1 MGEHLPCK
9 QGVSGSSPLTS
20 TRNKLALR
28 EKFFDNCTTEARSDK
43 SRVSRNRELGESPL
57 RKRSR

>member
-1 MGEHLPCK
+1 
-9 QGVSGSSPLTS
+9 
-20 TRNKLALR
+20 LALR